1 MISSFHQFSRVPA
14 GQGLVGFILILIL
27 IPTIL
32 GLITINYENPQ
43 SPTIISSIFRILTL
57 LTKAEHAA
65 QLLNANSG
73 L

>member
-14 GQGLVGFILILIL
+14 GQGLVGFILIL